1 MEQIYELGFW
11 GKGSN
16 PYYSGHGSHH
26 TEFVTPYISV
36 VSQFLER
43 FTKPITVCDL
53 GCGDFNIG
61 KQLIPY
67 VSEYIGVDIVPAL
80 IQFNQEKYSL
90 DGVRFK
96 CLNLAEEELPKADC
110 AILRQVLQ
118 HLSNKEIEG
127 ILPKLYQ
134 YKYLIVTEHLPEGEY
149 QPNLDIISGRNIRLR
164 KNSGVNLE
172 LAPFNFKPIAK
183 KQLITIPDTTNGGVI
198 VTTLY
203 QCK

>member
-26 TEFVTPYISV
+26 PEFVTPYISM
-36 VSQFLER
+36 VSQFLDSFKE
-43 FTKPITVCDL
+43 PITVCDL

-61 KQLIPY
+61 KQLLPY
-67 VSEYIGVDIVPAL
+67 ASEYIGVDIVPAL
-80 IQFNQEKYSL
+80 IQFNQEEYSL

-110 AILRQVLQ
+110 AIVRQVLQ
-118 HLSNKEIEG
+118 HLSNTEIES
-127 ILPKLYQ
+127 IVPKLYQ
-134 YKYLIVTEHLPEGEY
+134 YNYLILTEHLPEGKF

-164 KNSGVNLE
+164 KNSGVILE
-172 LAPFNFKPIAK
+172 AAPFNFKPIAK
-183 KQLITIPDTTNGGVI
+183 KQLLAIQDATNGGVI
-198 VTTLY
+198 ITTLY
-203 QCK
+203 QCN